1 MPYAV
6 VLYLDEEADR
16 LVRRIWAALD
26 SRGVSAPGREETGNR
41 PHVTL
46 ALFEDCDPVRLTAAL
61 NPALKNATG
70 IPLELGSV
78 GFFLG
83 PRAPAFLA
91 VVPSSALLE
100 LHGRVQAVLKP
111 MVTGNSA
118 FYEPRNWLPHCTVA
132 MRTLEVVA
140 EVVSTMADRVLPIRG
155 RASAARLVWLPQ
167 RVLAMQDAGEI
178 LRGLRPPPPSWA
190 AG

>member
-26 SRGVSAPGREETGNR
+26 RRGVSAPGREETGNR

-61 NPALKNATG
+61 NPALNNAAG
-70 IPLELGSV
+70 IPLELGSL
-78 GFFLG
+78 GFFLS
-83 PRAPAFLA
+83 PRVPAFLA
-91 VVPSSALLE
+91 VVPSHPLLE
-100 LHGRVQAVLKP
+100 LHRRVQAVVAP
-111 MVTGNSA
+111 MVMGNSA
-118 FYEPRNWLPHCTVA
+118 FYEPRSWLPHCTVA
-132 MRTLEVVA
+132 VRTLEVVA
-140 EVVSTMADRVLPIRG
+140 EVISTVADRVLPIRG
-155 RASAARLVWLPQ
+155 QASTARLVWLPH
-167 RVLAMQDAGEI
+167 RLLAIQDAGDA
-178 LRGLRPPPPSWA
+178 LTGLRPPPPSWA